1 MTRRLRIALVVMAL
15 GVAALAAGPPFV
27 HALVTAA
34 AFTTGTS
41 DDRMDVDRRGHRG
54 HHGRLASAGLKDA
67 SGRSVGLVFMRERRG
82 GAVEVTA
89 RAFNLT
95 PGFHGF
101 HVHTIG
107 RCDPPAFTTA
117 GGHFNPAGAPH
128 ASHAGDLP
136 SLLVNGDGTATLVTT
151 TDRFS
156 IADLRDADGSA
167 VMVHSGPDNFAN
179 IPPRYGVPDQETLN
193 TGDSGTRVAC
203 GVVR

>member
-1 MTRRLRIALVVMAL
+1 MTKRLRIALGAMAL

-27 HALVTAA
+27 HAVVTATL
-34 AFTTGTS
+34 FTTATS
-41 DDRMDVDRRGHRG
+41 DNRVDNDRGG
-54 HHGRLASAGLKDA
+54 HHGRVASARLKDA
-67 SGRSVGLVFMRERRG
+67 TGRSVGRVWMRERLD
-82 GAVEVTA
+82 GAVQLTA

-101 HVHTIG
+101 HVHAIG

-117 GGHFNPAGAPH
+117 GGHFNPTGAPH

-136 SLLVNGDGTATLVTT
+136 SLLVNGDGTATLSTT

-167 VMVHSGPDNFAN
+167 MMVHSGPDNFAN
-179 IPPRYGVPDQETLN
+179 IPPRYGAPDQETLN
-193 TGDSGTRVAC
+193 TGDSGSRVAC